1 MNMVVETHSR
11 QVYHV
16 ETHSRQVYHD
26 VDESFTSSE
35 DVSMRG
41 IKSGQIF
48 IYGELLRNRVLSLE
62 PVVLVQPLLM
72 PTLISFSS
80 MAILNIIRR
89 SFI

>member
-62 PVVLVQPLLM
+62 PVVQPLLM

>member
-1 MNMVVETHSR
+1 MNMV
-11 QVYHV
+11 V

-62 PVVLVQPLLM
+62 PVVQPLLM

-89 SFI
+89 SSI